1 VLFRSAQAAWEFKHS
16 NPEKAADWTASATK
30 IYSPALNSVFA
41 DAFYDVGWMQSP
53 EAAAAPEPALD
64 TGSAIAAQAEGS
76 PAVEPSPI
84 PDALVAANKQAE
96 KSKSESSATSALVT
110 NPPETGTQTTSVG
123 ETAAKPAVS
132 ASTQPAA
139 AETGARK
146 EEAPAAAVSGSSS
159 VGSITATASPAEAAI
174 AAASHPFAQEQNKQR
189 CARRAH
195 T

>member
-41 DAFYDVGWMQSP
+41 DAFYDVGWMQGP

-64 TGSAIAAQAEGS
+64 TASAIAARTEGS

-96 KSKSESSATSALVT
+96 KSNGASSVSSARATSPQST
-110 NPPETGTQTTSVG
+110 STQTTSVG
-123 ETAAKPAVS
+123 EAAGEPAVA

-139 AETGARK
+139 TETGARK
-146 EEAPAAAVSGSSS
+146 EEA
-159 VGSITATASPAEAAI
+159 
-174 AAASHPFAQEQNKQR
+174 
-189 CARRAH
+189 
-195 T
+195 